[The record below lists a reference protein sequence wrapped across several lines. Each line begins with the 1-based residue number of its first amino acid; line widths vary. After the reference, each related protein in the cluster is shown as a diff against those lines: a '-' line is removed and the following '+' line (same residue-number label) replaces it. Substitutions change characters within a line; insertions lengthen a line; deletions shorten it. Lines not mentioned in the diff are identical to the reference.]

1 MAKGKSTWKYNKLL
15 TARRNYFGNG
25 GINWGLKK
33 DDPNMSTSGF
43 RGVLNSGSLSGPATA
58 VGGMI
63 GGAIGGGLES
73 GAGNVIGGLADIAS
87 QIPGPWGAVAG
98 AGLKF
103 IGGGVNAL
111 FGSKLNEENI
121 AAVNRGISAANNVT
135 ASATSFD
142 DLISTMGSTA
152 DIANFSDSYIG
163 KDGLFSNKAKRKA
176 AELRALKDVANAR
189 QDLTMTTNA
198 ENITEDT
205 MSDLL
210 ANYAA
215 FGGPLI
221 FSKGGSIH
229 IKPENR
235 GKFTEYCGGKVTSE
249 CIARGKR
256 SSSPAVRKRATFAA
270 NARKWKHAF
279 GGDLLT
285 HGANFDTGVT
295 LIGNGGTHEENPFE
309 GVLMG
314 VDQEGIPNLVE
325 EGEVIFNDYVF
336 SNRLKVPKEFRKKYK
351 LGDNKALTFAKAA
364 TKMGKES
371 EERPNDPTSQRGLQ
385 ALMSDLANT
394 QEEVRAKNPNNRFAL
409 GGKVNKYANGTSD
422 LKTYSNFEQLGKDT
436 DFYTDD
442 YLNFWDYIGDPRN
455 ITEATEWLNRIN
467 SGEFGNI
474 GGNTFSLADIQRLS
488 RDYKRG
494 PVHNAYL
501 AASKEFKNSG
511 RMSDRQVRDILLS
524 DQDTFET
531 KYRRS
536 RPSAAAMGLDV
547 TTANAAKTS
556 RVNPPNES
564 DKSDESDESSVKKFP
579 TWMRYTPAFASG
591 IMSVTDALGLTNKPD
606 YSEADMVLDAVRNS
620 GSYQPVGFNPV
631 GNYLT
636 YTPFDRE
643 FYINQ
648 LNAQSGATRR
658 AIMQNAGLNRGAG
671 MAALLASDYNAQGQL
686 GQLARQA
693 EEYNLAQRQKVEEFN
708 RGTNMFNTE
717 GALKADLANQEAL
730 MKSRDSYL
738 KGTLAAA
745 QMKAAERQKT
755 EFNKSLNLSNF
766 LQSIGDIGW
775 ENEQKNWRNA
785 MYLAG
790 AFGGKANSDSEY
802 LMGLRRKGSNGGK
815 LKKKKGLT
823 I

>member
-15 TARRNYFGNG
+15 TARRNYFAG
-25 GINWGLKK
+25 GGVNWGLKK
-33 DDPNMSTSGF
+33 DDPNVATSGF
-43 RGVLNSGSLSGPATA
+43 AGALNSGSLGSAATA

-63 GGAIGGGLES
+63 GSAIGGGLES
-73 GAGNVIGGLADIAS
+73 GAGNVIGGLADVAS
-87 QIPGPWGAVAG
+87 QLPGPWGAVAG
-98 AGLKF
+98 AGLKI

-111 FGSKLNEENI
+111 LGSKLNEKNI
-121 AAVNRGISAANNVT
+121 AAVNQSISAANNVT
-135 ASATSFD
+135 ANAASFD
-142 DLISTMGSTA
+142 DLVNTMGSTA

-163 KDGLFSNKAKRKA
+163 KDGVFSNKAKKKA
-176 AELRALKDVANAR
+176 AELRALRDVANAR

-215 FGGPLI
+215 LGGPLM

-235 GKFTEYCGGKVTSE
+235 GKFTEYCGGEVTSE

-295 LIGNGGTHEENPFE
+295 LVGNGGTHEENPYE

-336 SNRLKVPKEFRKKYK
+336 SNRLKVPKEMRKKYK

-364 TKMGKES
+364 TKMSKES
-371 EERPNDPTSQRGLQ
+371 EERPNDPISQRGLQ
-385 ALMSDLANT
+385 ALMSDLANA
-394 QEEVRAKNPNNRFAL
+394 QEEVRAKNPDNRFAL
-409 GGKVNKYANGTSD
+409 GGKVNKYAGGTSD
-422 LKTYSNFEQLGKDT
+422 LKTYSYEEDLGKDT

-442 YLNFWDYIGDPRN
+442 YLNFWDYMGDPRN
-455 ITEATEWLNRIN
+455 VTEANKWLNRIN

-474 GGNTFSLADIQRLS
+474 GGNTFNLADIQRLS
-488 RDYKRG
+488 RDYKKG

-511 RMSDRQVRDILLS
+511 RMSNRQVMNVLLS

-547 TTANAAKTS
+547 TTANDAKTS
-556 RVNPPNES
+556 RVNLPSE
-564 DKSDESDESSVKKFP
+564 SDESDESSVKKFP
-579 TWMRYTPAFASG
+579 TWMRYTPAVASG
-591 IMSVTDALGLTNKPD
+591 IMSITDALGLTNKPD

-620 GSYQPVGFNPV
+620 GSYQPVGFNPI

-708 RGTNMFNTE
+708 RGTNIFNTE

-738 KGTLAAA
+738 KGVLSAAGLRQGERQQSAAA
-745 QMKAAERQKT
+745 
-755 EFNKSLNLSNF
+755 KSANLSNF
-766 LQSIGDIGW
+766 INSLGDIGR
-775 ENEQKNWRNA
+775 ENFA
-785 MYLAG
+785 MNQINDNKALLYG
-790 AFGGKANSDSEY
+790 VTHSGTSPYKRKRGGF
-802 LMGLRRKGSNGGK
+802 LTI
-815 LKKKKGLT
+815 KKKT
-823 I
+823 RR

>member
-531 KYRRS
+531 KYRRL

-547 TTANAAKTS
+547 TTANDAKTS
-556 RVNPPNES
+556 RVDLPNE
-564 DKSDESDESSVKKFP
+564 SDESDESSAKKFP

-730 MKSRDSYL
+730 MKSRNSYL
-738 KGTLAAA
+738 KGVLSAAGLRQGERQQVAAA
-745 QMKAAERQKT
+745 
-755 EFNKSLNLSNF
+755 KSANLSNF
-766 LQSIGDIGW
+766 INSLGDIGR
-775 ENEQKNWRNA
+775 ENFA
-785 MYLAG
+785 MNQINDN
-790 AFGGKANSDSEY
+790 KALLYGVTHSGTSPY
-802 LMGLRRKGSNGGK
+802 KRKRRGF
-815 LKKKKGLT
+815 LT
-823 I
+823 IKKNTRR